1 MVGLRMDGEPGM
13 REDAVPNP
21 GPESAG
27 FSFDM
32 AADVLLERYGFI
44 GCVLEPLCYS
54 ENHTY
59 RVTRQNGKPVATLRI
74 CRPGYRSLRELQ
86 AEIDWL
92 SHLNNEV
99 KLEGIEIIRPIP
111 ALDGSTVQV
120 VTLPDGGVFHGVAF
134 AYMDGV
140 TPDEGDGEA
149 MCRLFRR
156 LGLLAATLH
165 EQTRDFGPGAAL
177 DEQTRGHVPGVALHE
192 HARNLRSAA
201 APREHDQGLGLDA
214 ALHKQ
219 AWDLAAAITPCEHD
233 QGLEVTT
240 GPCGTF
246 ELPITR
252 PVLDCDTTLG
262 PNALWGDW
270 RVFAGFTSQEKELL
284 ERAETCIRS
293 AMAAYGKPHE
303 RFGLIHAD
311 MRLAN
316 LLVEG
321 ETLRLLD
328 FDDCAYSW
336 HLFDLAASLS
346 FIEARPDVPDLIAAW
361 LEGYRAAST
370 AHPLEEAD
378 MAVIPSLIMMRRL
391 QLTAWLATRHDS
403 DPVPALLSTWKQDTL
418 ALAARY
424 LQS

>member
-1 MVGLRMDGEPGM
+1 MAGLKMVDEPGM

-27 FSFDM
+27 SLFDI

-59 RVTRQNGKPVATLRI
+59 RVTRLNENPVATLRI

-92 SHLNNEV
+92 FHLYGEV
-99 KLEGIEIIRPIP
+99 KLEGIEIIRPIL
-111 ALDGSTVQV
+111 ALDGSAVQA
-120 VTLPDGGVFHGVAF
+120 VTLPDGSVFHGVAF

-140 TPDEGDGEA
+140 TPDEGDGET
-149 MCRLFRR
+149 MRRLFRR
-156 LGLLAATLH
+156 LGSLAA
-165 EQTRDFGPGAAL
+165 
-177 DEQTRGHVPGVALHE
+177 ALHE
-192 HARNLRSAA
+192 HTRGLEPAAAPHELNQALRPGTAFGELTRGLGVAA
-201 APREHDQGLGLDA
+201 APRELNQGLRPGITLGEQMRGLG
-214 ALHKQ
+214 
-219 AWDLAAAITPCEHD
+219 AAAAPRASFIP
-233 QGLEVTT
+233 
-240 GPCGTF
+240 
-246 ELPITR
+246 PITR
-252 PVLDCDTTLG
+252 PVWDCDTTLG
-262 PNALWGDW
+262 PHALWGDW
-270 RVFAGFTSQEKELL
+270 RVFAGFTPRERALL
-284 ERAETCIRS
+284 ERAETRIRCV
-293 AMAAYGKPHE
+293 MAAYGKPCE

-321 ETLRLLD
+321 DILKLLD

-346 FIEARPDVPDLIAAW
+346 FIEARPDLPDLVAAW

-378 MAVIPSLIMMRRL
+378 VAVIPSLIMMRRL

>member
-1 MVGLRMDGEPGM
+1 MVDEPGM

-27 FSFDM
+27 SSFDM

-44 GCVLEPLCYS
+44 GCALQPLCYS

-59 RVTRQNGKPVATLRI
+59 RVTRLNGKPVATLRI

-99 KLEGIEIIRPIP
+99 KLEGIEIIRPIL

-156 LGLLAATLH
+156 LGSLAAALHEHTRGLGPAATLH
-165 EQTRDFGPGAAL
+165 EHDQEFEATTAAPRELNQGLRPGITL
-177 DEQTRGHVPGVALHE
+177 GEQMRGLEP
-192 HARNLRSAA
+192 AA
-201 APREHDQGLGLDA
+201 APRVSF
-214 ALHKQ
+214 
-219 AWDLAAAITPCEHD
+219 IP
-233 QGLEVTT
+233 
-240 GPCGTF
+240 
-246 ELPITR
+246 PINR
-252 PVLDCDTTLG
+252 PVWDCDTTLG
-262 PNALWGDW
+262 PNAPWGNW
-270 RVFAGFTSQEKELL
+270 RDFADFAPQERHLL
-284 ERAETCIRS
+284 ERVEERIRCV
-293 AMAAYGKPHE
+293 MAAYGKPRE

-321 ETLRLLD
+321 DILKLLD

-346 FIEARPDVPDLIAAW
+346 FIEARPDVPDLISAW

-403 DPVPALLSTWKQDTL
+403 DPVADLLCTWKQDTL

-424 LQS
+424 LGPRCSS

>member
-1 MVGLRMDGEPGM
+1 MVDEPGIW
-13 REDAVPNP
+13 EDAVPNP

-27 FSFDM
+27 FSFDI
-32 AADVLLERYGFI
+32 AADALLKRYGFI
-44 GCVLEPLCYS
+44 GCALEPLCYS

-74 CRPGYRSLRELQ
+74 CRPGYRSLGELQ

-92 SHLNNEV
+92 FHLNNEV
-99 KLEGIEIIRPIP
+99 KLEGIEIIRPIL

-149 MCRLFRR
+149 MRRLFRR
-156 LGLLAATLH
+156 LGSLAA
-165 EQTRDFGPGAAL
+165 
-177 DEQTRGHVPGVALHE
+177 ALHE
-192 HARNLRSAA
+192 HTRGLGPAAALHEHDQVFEATTAAPRELNQGLRPGITLGEQMRGLGTAA
-201 APREHDQGLGLDA
+201 APRA
-214 ALHKQ
+214 SF
-219 AWDLAAAITPCEHD
+219 IP
-233 QGLEVTT
+233 
-240 GPCGTF
+240 
-246 ELPITR
+246 PIAR
-252 PVLDCDTTLG
+252 PVWDCDTTLG
-262 PNALWGDW
+262 PHALWGDW
-270 RVFAGFTSQEKELL
+270 RVFVGFTPQEKELL
-284 ERAETCIRS
+284 ERAETRIRCV
-293 AMAAYGKPHE
+293 MAAYGKLHG

-321 ETLRLLD
+321 DILKLLD

-346 FIEARPDVPDLIAAW
+346 FIEARPDLPDLVTAW

-378 MAVIPSLIMMRRL
+378 VAVIPSLIMMRRL

-403 DPVPALLSTWKQDTL
+403 DPIPALLSTWKQDTL

>member
-1 MVGLRMDGEPGM
+1 MVDEPAM
-13 REDAVPNP
+13 REDAVPNL
-21 GPESAG
+21 GSESAG
-27 FSFDM
+27 SSFDI

-59 RVTRQNGKPVATLRI
+59 RVTRRDEKSVATLRI

-99 KLEGIEIIRPIP
+99 KLEGIEIIRPIL
-111 ALDGSTVQV
+111 ALDGSTVQA

-140 TPDEGDGEA
+140 TPDERDGEA

-156 LGLLAATLH
+156 LGSLAA
-165 EQTRDFGPGAAL
+165 
-177 DEQTRGHVPGVALHE
+177 ALHE
-192 HARNLRSAA
+192 HTRGLGAAAAPHEHDLEFEATTA
-201 APREHDQGLGLDA
+201 APRELNQGLRPGITLGEQMRGLG
-214 ALHKQ
+214 
-219 AWDLAAAITPCEHD
+219 AAAVPHASFI
-233 QGLEVTT
+233 
-240 GPCGTF
+240 
-246 ELPITR
+246 LPIAR
-252 PVLDCDTTLG
+252 PVWDCDTTLG
-262 PNALWGDW
+262 PHALWGDW
-270 RVFAGFTSQEKELL
+270 RVFAGFTPQEKELL
-284 ERAETCIRS
+284 ERAETRIR
-293 AMAAYGKPHE
+293 AALVAYGKPRE

-321 ETLRLLD
+321 DILKLLD

-346 FIEARPDVPDLIAAW
+346 FIEARPDLPDLVAAW
-361 LEGYRAAST
+361 IEGYRTAST
-370 AHPLEEAD
+370 AHPLVEAD
-378 MAVIPSLIMMRRL
+378 VAVIPSLIMMRRL

-403 DPVPALLSTWKQDTL
+403 DPVSALLPAWKTDTL
-418 ALAARY
+418 SLAAHY
-424 LQS
+424 LQG

>member
-1 MVGLRMDGEPGM
+1 MIDEPGM
-13 REDAVPNP
+13 REDAMPNP

-27 FSFDM
+27 FSFDI
-32 AADVLLERYGFI
+32 AADALLERYGFI

-59 RVTRQNGKPVATLRI
+59 RVTRYNGKPVATLRI
-74 CRPGYRSLRELQ
+74 CRPGYRSLGELQ

-92 SHLNNEV
+92 SHLNNKV
-99 KLEGIEIIRPIP
+99 KLESVEIIRPIL
-111 ALDGSTVQV
+111 ALDGSAVQV
-120 VTLPDGGVFHGVAF
+120 VMLPGDGVFHGVAF

-156 LGLLAATLH
+156 LGSLAA
-165 EQTRDFGPGAAL
+165 
-177 DEQTRGHVPGVALHE
+177 ALHE
-192 HARNLRSAA
+192 HTRGLEPAAAPHEHDQEFKATTAASWELNQGLGPGTTLGEQMCGLGAAA
-201 APREHDQGLGLDA
+201 APRA
-214 ALHKQ
+214 SF
-219 AWDLAAAITPCEHD
+219 IP
-233 QGLEVTT
+233 
-240 GPCGTF
+240 
-246 ELPITR
+246 PITR
-252 PVLDCDTTLG
+252 PVWDCDTTLG
-262 PNALWGDW
+262 PNAPWGNW
-270 RVFAGFTSQEKELL
+270 RDFADFAPQERRLL
-284 ERAETCIRS
+284 ERVEERIRCI
-293 AMAAYGKPHE
+293 MAAYGKPHG

-321 ETLRLLD
+321 DILKLLD

-346 FIEARPDVPDLIAAW
+346 FIEARPDLPDLIAAW
-361 LEGYRAAST
+361 LEGYRAASPSY
-370 AHPLEEAD
+370 PLEEAD
-378 MAVIPSLIMMRRL
+378 MAVIPSLIMMRRF

-403 DPVPALLSTWKQDTL
+403 DPVPALLSAWKQDTL

-424 LQS
+424 LGPRCSS

>member
-1 MVGLRMDGEPGM
+1 MVDEPGM

-27 FSFDM
+27 SLFDI

-111 ALDGSTVQV
+111 ALDGSAVQA

-149 MCRLFRR
+149 MRYLFRR
-156 LGLLAATLH
+156 LGSLAA
-165 EQTRDFGPGAAL
+165 
-177 DEQTRGHVPGVALHE
+177 ALHE
-192 HARNLRSAA
+192 HTRGLGAAA
-201 APREHDQGLGLDA
+201 APRA
-214 ALHKQ
+214 SF
-219 AWDLAAAITPCEHD
+219 IP
-233 QGLEVTT
+233 
-240 GPCGTF
+240 
-246 ELPITR
+246 PIAR
-252 PVLDCDTTLG
+252 PVWDCDTTLG
-262 PNALWGDW
+262 THALWGDW
-270 RVFAGFTSQEKELL
+270 RVFAGFTPQERVLL
-284 ERAETCIRS
+284 ERAETRIRCV
-293 AMAAYGKPHE
+293 MAAYGKPRE

-321 ETLRLLD
+321 DILKLLD

-346 FIEARPDVPDLIAAW
+346 FIEARPDLPDLVAAW
-361 LEGYRAAST
+361 IEGYRTAST
-370 AHPLEEAD
+370 AHPLVEAD
-378 MAVIPSLIMMRRL
+378 VAVIPSLIMMRRL

-403 DPVPALLSTWKQDTL
+403 DPVPALLSAWKQDTL
-418 ALAARY
+418 ALAACY

>member
-1 MVGLRMDGEPGM
+1 MVDEPGM

-21 GPESAG
+21 GFESAG
-27 FSFDM
+27 ASFDIV
-32 AADVLLERYGFI
+32 ANVLLERYGFI
-44 GCVLEPLCYS
+44 GCVSEPLCYS

-92 SHLNNEV
+92 LHLNNEV
-99 KLEGIEIIRPIP
+99 KLEGIKIIRPIL
-111 ALDGSTVQV
+111 ALDGSAVQV
-120 VTLPDGGVFHGVAF
+120 VTLPDGSVFHGVAF

-140 TPDEGDGEA
+140 TPDEGDGET
-149 MCRLFRR
+149 MCRLFCR
-156 LGLLAATLH
+156 LGSLAA
-165 EQTRDFGPGAAL
+165 
-177 DEQTRGHVPGVALHE
+177 ALHE
-192 HARNLRSAA
+192 HTRGLGLAAALHEHDQEFEATTAAPRELNQGLRPGITLGEQMRGLAAAA
-201 APREHDQGLGLDA
+201 APRA
-214 ALHKQ
+214 SF
-219 AWDLAAAITPCEHD
+219 IP
-233 QGLEVTT
+233 
-240 GPCGTF
+240 
-246 ELPITR
+246 PIAR
-252 PVLDCDTTLG
+252 PVWDCDTMLG
-262 PNALWGDW
+262 PHALWGDW
-270 RVFAGFTSQEKELL
+270 RVFAGFTPQERVLL
-284 ERAETCIRS
+284 ERAETRIR
-293 AMAAYGKPHE
+293 AALAAYGKPRE

-321 ETLRLLD
+321 DILKLLD

-346 FIEARPDVPDLIAAW
+346 FIEGRPDLPDLIAAW
-361 LEGYRAAST
+361 LEGYQAAST
-370 AHPLEEAD
+370 AYPLEEAD

-403 DPVPALLSTWKQDTL
+403 DPVPALLSVWKQDTL
-418 ALAARY
+418 ALAVRY

>member
-1 MVGLRMDGEPGM
+1 
-13 REDAVPNP
+13 
-21 GPESAG
+21 
-27 FSFDM
+27 
-32 AADVLLERYGFI
+32 
-44 GCVLEPLCYS
+44 
-54 ENHTY
+54 
-59 RVTRQNGKPVATLRI
+59 
-74 CRPGYRSLRELQ
+74 LQ

-92 SHLNNEV
+92 FHLYGEV

-140 TPDEGDGEA
+140 TPDEGDGET
-149 MCRLFRR
+149 MRHLFRR
-156 LGLLAATLH
+156 LGSLAA
-165 EQTRDFGPGAAL
+165 
-177 DEQTRGHVPGVALHE
+177 ALHE
-192 HARNLRSAA
+192 HTRGLEPAAAPHELNQALRPGTAFGELTRGLGVAA
-201 APREHDQGLGLDA
+201 APRELNQGLRPGITLGEQMRGLG
-214 ALHKQ
+214 
-219 AWDLAAAITPCEHD
+219 AAAAPRASFTP
-233 QGLEVTT
+233 
-240 GPCGTF
+240 
-246 ELPITR
+246 PIAR
-252 PVLDCDTTLG
+252 PVWDCDTTLG
-262 PNALWGDW
+262 PNAPWGNW
-270 RVFAGFTSQEKELL
+270 RVFAGFTPQEKELL
-284 ERAETCIRS
+284 ERAETRIRA
-293 AMAAYGKPHE
+293 AMVAYGKPRE

-321 ETLRLLD
+321 DILKLLD

-346 FIEARPDVPDLIAAW
+346 FIEARPDLPDLVAAW
-361 LEGYRAAST
+361 LEGYRAVST
-370 AHPLEEAD
+370 AYPLVGAD

>member
-1 MVGLRMDGEPGM
+1 MVDESGM

-21 GPESAG
+21 GPESARS
-27 FSFDM
+27 SFDI
-32 AADVLLERYGFI
+32 AADALLERYGFI

-59 RVTRQNGKPVATLRI
+59 RVTRQNGKPIATLRI

-111 ALDGSTVQV
+111 ALDGSAVQV
-120 VTLPDGGVFHGVAF
+120 VTLPDGSVFHGVAF

-156 LGLLAATLH
+156 LGSLAA
-165 EQTRDFGPGAAL
+165 
-177 DEQTRGHVPGVALHE
+177 ALHE
-192 HARNLRSAA
+192 HTRGLEPAAAPHEHDQVFEATTAAPCELNQGPRPGITLGEQMRGLGAAA
-201 APREHDQGLGLDA
+201 APRA
-214 ALHKQ
+214 SF
-219 AWDLAAAITPCEHD
+219 IP
-233 QGLEVTT
+233 
-240 GPCGTF
+240 
-246 ELPITR
+246 PIAR
-252 PVLDCDTTLG
+252 PVWDCDTTLG
-262 PNALWGDW
+262 PHALWGDW
-270 RVFAGFTSQEKELL
+270 RVFVGFTPQEKELL
-284 ERAETCIRS
+284 ERAERRIR
-293 AMAAYGKPHE
+293 AALAAYGKPRE

-321 ETLRLLD
+321 DILKLLD

-346 FIEARPDVPDLIAAW
+346 FIEGRPDVPDLISAW
-361 LEGYRAAST
+361 LEGYRAAFT

-403 DPVPALLSTWKQDTL
+403 DPVPALLSAWKQDTL

-424 LQS
+424 LGPRCLS

>member
-1 MVGLRMDGEPGM
+1 MVDEPGM
-13 REDAVPNP
+13 QEDAVPNP

-27 FSFDM
+27 FSFDI
-32 AADVLLERYGFI
+32 AANALLERYGFI
-44 GCVLEPLCYS
+44 GCALEPLCYS

-74 CRPGYRSLRELQ
+74 CRPGYRSLGELQ

-99 KLEGIEIIRPIP
+99 KLEGIEIIRPIL

-134 AYMDGV
+134 AYMGGV
-140 TPDEGDGEA
+140 TPDEGDGGA
-149 MCRLFRR
+149 MRRLFRR
-156 LGLLAATLH
+156 LGSLAA
-165 EQTRDFGPGAAL
+165 
-177 DEQTRGHVPGVALHE
+177 ALHE
-192 HARNLRSAA
+192 LTRGLEPAA
-201 APREHDQGLGLDA
+201 ATRASFMP
-214 ALHKQ
+214 
-219 AWDLAAAITPCEHD
+219 
-233 QGLEVTT
+233 
-240 GPCGTF
+240 
-246 ELPITR
+246 PIIR
-252 PVLDCDTTLG
+252 PVWDCDTTLG
-262 PNALWGDW
+262 PHALWGDW

-293 AMAAYGKPHE
+293 AMAAYGKPHD

-316 LLVEG
+316 LLVEDDI
-321 ETLRLLD
+321 LKLLD

-346 FIEARPDVPDLIAAW
+346 FIEARPDVPDLIASW
-361 LEGYRAAST
+361 LAGYRAAST
-370 AHPLEEAD
+370 AYPLEEAD

-391 QLTAWLATRHDS
+391 QLTGWLATRHDS
-403 DPVPALLSTWKQDTL
+403 DPVPDLLCAWRQDTL
-418 ALAARY
+418 SLAVRY
-424 LQS
+424 LEG

>member
-1 MVGLRMDGEPGM
+1 MVDESGVRTDTVLGPGS
-13 REDAVPNP
+13 EYAKQP
-21 GPESAG
+21 
-27 FSFDM
+27 FDI
-32 AADVLLERYGFI
+32 AADVLLERYGFTD
-44 GCVLEPLCYS
+44 CALELLCYS

-59 RVTRQNGKPVATLRI
+59 RVTRKNGEPVATLRI

-92 SHLNNEV
+92 SYLNNEV
-99 KLEGIEIIRPIP
+99 KLKGIEIIRPIP
-111 ALDGSTVQV
+111 ALDGSAVQV

-156 LGLLAATLH
+156 LGSLAA
-165 EQTRDFGPGAAL
+165 
-177 DEQTRGHVPGVALHE
+177 ALHE
-192 HARNLRSAA
+192 HTRCLGPAAAPHEHDQEFEATTA
-201 APREHDQGLGLDA
+201 APRELNQGFRPGITLGEQMRGLG
-214 ALHKQ
+214 
-219 AWDLAAAITPCEHD
+219 AAAAPHASFI
-233 QGLEVTT
+233 
-240 GPCGTF
+240 
-246 ELPITR
+246 LPVTR
-252 PVLDCDTTLG
+252 PVWDCDTTLG
-262 PNALWGDW
+262 PHALWGDW
-270 RVFAGFTSQEKELL
+270 RVFAGFTPQEKELL
-284 ERAETCIRS
+284 ERAETRIR
-293 AMAAYGKPHE
+293 AALVAYGKPRE

-321 ETLRLLD
+321 DILKLLD

-336 HLFDLAASLS
+336 RLFDLAASLS
-346 FIEARPDVPDLIAAW
+346 FIEARPDLPDLVAAW
-361 LEGYRAAST
+361 LEGYRAVST
-370 AHPLEEAD
+370 AYPLVGAD

>member
-1 MVGLRMDGEPGM
+1 MVDEPGM

-21 GPESAG
+21 GSESAG
-27 FSFDM
+27 SSFDI
-32 AADVLLERYGFI
+32 AANVLLERYGFI

-59 RVTRQNGKPVATLRI
+59 RVTRLNGKPVATLRI

-92 SHLNNEV
+92 LHLNNEV
-99 KLEGIEIIRPIP
+99 KLEGIEIIRPIL
-111 ALDGSTVQV
+111 ALDGSAVQV
-120 VTLPDGGVFHGVAF
+120 VTLPDGSVFHGVAF

-140 TPDEGDGEA
+140 TPDEGDGET
-149 MCRLFRR
+149 MCHLFRR
-156 LGLLAATLH
+156 LGLLAA
-165 EQTRDFGPGAAL
+165 
-177 DEQTRGHVPGVALHE
+177 ALHE
-192 HARNLRSAA
+192 HTRGLGVAA
-201 APREHDQGLGLDA
+201 APHEHDQ
-214 ALHKQ
+214 
-219 AWDLAAAITPCEHD
+219 EF
-233 QGLEVTT
+233 EVTT
-240 GPCGTF
+240 AAPCELIQGPRPGTTLGEQMCGLGTAAAARASF
-246 ELPITR
+246 IPPITR
-252 PVLDCDTTLG
+252 PVWDCDTTLG
-262 PNALWGDW
+262 PLALWGDW
-270 RVFAGFTSQEKELL
+270 RVFAGFTPQERELL
-284 ERAETCIRS
+284 ERAETRIRA
-293 AMAAYGKPHE
+293 AMAAYGKPRE

-321 ETLRLLD
+321 DILKLLD

-336 HLFDLAASLS
+336 HLFDFVASLS

-378 MAVIPSLIMMRRL
+378 VAVIPSLIMMRRL

-403 DPVPALLSTWKQDTL
+403 DPVPALLCTWKQDTL
-418 ALAARY
+418 ALAVRY

>member
-1 MVGLRMDGEPGM
+1 MVDELGVRAGTVLGPGSEYV
-13 REDAVPNP
+13 RQP
-21 GPESAG
+21 
-27 FSFDM
+27 FDI
-32 AADVLLERYGFI
+32 AANVLLKRYGFI

-92 SHLNNEV
+92 FHLYGEV
-99 KLEGIEIIRPIP
+99 KLEGIEIIRPIL

-140 TPDEGDGEA
+140 TPDEGDGET
-149 MCRLFRR
+149 MRRLFRR
-156 LGLLAATLH
+156 LGSLAA
-165 EQTRDFGPGAAL
+165 
-177 DEQTRGHVPGVALHE
+177 ALHE
-192 HARNLRSAA
+192 HTRGLGAAAAPHEHDQEFEATTA
-201 APREHDQGLGLDA
+201 APRELNQGLRPGITLGEQMRGLGTAA
-214 ALHKQ
+214 ALRVSF
-219 AWDLAAAITPCEHD
+219 IP
-233 QGLEVTT
+233 
-240 GPCGTF
+240 
-246 ELPITR
+246 PITR
-252 PVLDCDTTLG
+252 PVWDCETALG
-262 PNALWGDW
+262 PHALWGDW
-270 RVFAGFTSQEKELL
+270 RVFAGFTPQEKELL
-284 ERAETCIRS
+284 ERAETRIRA
-293 AMAAYGKPHE
+293 AMVAYGKPRE

-321 ETLRLLD
+321 DILKLLD

-346 FIEARPDVPDLIAAW
+346 FIEARPDLPDLVAAW
-361 LEGYRAAST
+361 LEGYRAVST
-370 AHPLEEAD
+370 AYPLVGAD

-418 ALAARY
+418 ALAVRY

>member
-1 MVGLRMDGEPGM
+1 MVDEPGM

-27 FSFDM
+27 SLFDI

-74 CRPGYRSLRELQ
+74 CRPGYRSLKELQ

-111 ALDGSTVQV
+111 ALDGSAVQV

-156 LGLLAATLH
+156 LGSLAA
-165 EQTRDFGPGAAL
+165 
-177 DEQTRGHVPGVALHE
+177 ALHE
-192 HARNLRSAA
+192 HTRGLGTAAAPHEHDQEFEATTA
-201 APREHDQGLGLDA
+201 APRELNQGLRPGITLGEQMRGLG
-214 ALHKQ
+214 
-219 AWDLAAAITPCEHD
+219 AAAVPHASFIP
-233 QGLEVTT
+233 
-240 GPCGTF
+240 
-246 ELPITR
+246 PITR
-252 PVLDCDTTLG
+252 PVWDCDTTLG
-262 PNALWGDW
+262 PNAPWGDW
-270 RVFAGFTSQEKELL
+270 RVFAGFTPQEKELL
-284 ERAETCIRS
+284 ERAETRIRA
-293 AMAAYGKPHE
+293 AMVAYGKPRE

-321 ETLRLLD
+321 DILKLLD

-346 FIEARPDVPDLIAAW
+346 FIEARPDLPDLVAAW
-361 LEGYRAAST
+361 IEGYRAVST
-370 AHPLEEAD
+370 AYPLEEAD

>member
-1 MVGLRMDGEPGM
+1 MVDEPGM
-13 REDAVPNP
+13 REDAVPNS
-21 GPESAG
+21 GSESAG
-27 FSFDM
+27 SSFDI

-44 GCVLEPLCYS
+44 GCALEPLSYS

-59 RVTRQNGKPVATLRI
+59 RVTRLNGKPVATLRI

-92 SHLNNEV
+92 FHLNNEV
-99 KLEGIEIIRPIP
+99 KLEGIEIIRPIL
-111 ALDGSTVQV
+111 ALDGPAVQAV
-120 VTLPDGGVFHGVAF
+120 MLPDGSVFHGVAF

-140 TPDEGDGEA
+140 TPDEGDGET

-156 LGLLAATLH
+156 LGSLAA
-165 EQTRDFGPGAAL
+165 
-177 DEQTRGHVPGVALHE
+177 ALHE
-192 HARNLRSAA
+192 HDQEFETSTAALCELIQGPRPGTTLGEQMCGLGAA
-201 APREHDQGLGLDA
+201 AVPRVSFM
-214 ALHKQ
+214 
-219 AWDLAAAITPCEHD
+219 P
-233 QGLEVTT
+233 
-240 GPCGTF
+240 
-246 ELPITR
+246 PITR
-252 PVLDCDTTLG
+252 PVWDCDTTLG
-262 PNALWGDW
+262 PNAPWGNW
-270 RVFAGFTSQEKELL
+270 RDFADFAPQERRLL
-284 ERAETCIRS
+284 ERAETRIR
-293 AMAAYGKPHE
+293 AGMAAYGKPRE

-321 ETLRLLD
+321 DILKLLD

-346 FIEARPDVPDLIAAW
+346 FIEARPDLPDLVAAW

-378 MAVIPSLIMMRRL
+378 VAVIPSLIMMRRL

-424 LQS
+424 LQG

>member
-1 MVGLRMDGEPGM
+1 MVDEPGM
-13 REDAVPNP
+13 REEAVPNP
-21 GPESAG
+21 GSESAG
-27 FSFDM
+27 FSFDI

-59 RVTRQNGKPVATLRI
+59 RLNRQNGKPVATLRI
-74 CRPGYRSLRELQ
+74 CRPGYRSLREIQ
-86 AEIDWL
+86 AEVDWL
-92 SHLNNEV
+92 FHLNNEV
-99 KLEGIEIIRPIP
+99 KLEGIEIIRPIL

-149 MCRLFRR
+149 MRRLFRR
-156 LGLLAATLH
+156 LGSLAA
-165 EQTRDFGPGAAL
+165 
-177 DEQTRGHVPGVALHE
+177 ALHE
-192 HARNLRSAA
+192 HTRGLGVAAAPHEHDQVFEATTAAPRELNQGLRPGITLGEQMRGLGTAA
-201 APREHDQGLGLDA
+201 APRA
-214 ALHKQ
+214 SF
-219 AWDLAAAITPCEHD
+219 IP
-233 QGLEVTT
+233 
-240 GPCGTF
+240 
-246 ELPITR
+246 PIAR
-252 PVLDCDTTLG
+252 PVWDCDTTLG
-262 PNALWGDW
+262 PHALWGDW
-270 RVFAGFTSQEKELL
+270 RVFVGFTPQEKELL
-284 ERAETCIRS
+284 ECAEERIRCV
-293 AMAAYGKPHE
+293 MAAYGKPHE

-321 ETLRLLD
+321 ETLKLLD

-346 FIEARPDVPDLIAAW
+346 FIEARPDLPDLVAAW

-403 DPVPALLSTWKQDTL
+403 DPVPALLSAWKQDTL
-418 ALAARY
+418 ALAVRY

>member
-1 MVGLRMDGEPGM
+1 MVDEPGM

-27 FSFDM
+27 SSFDM

-92 SHLNNEV
+92 SYLNNEV
-99 KLEGIEIIRPIP
+99 KLKGIEIIRPIL
-111 ALDGSTVQV
+111 ALDGSAVQA
-120 VTLPDGGVFHGVAF
+120 VTLPDGSVFHGVAF

-140 TPDEGDGEA
+140 TPDEGDGET
-149 MCRLFRR
+149 MRRLFRR
-156 LGLLAATLH
+156 LGSLAA
-165 EQTRDFGPGAAL
+165 
-177 DEQTRGHVPGVALHE
+177 ALHE
-192 HARNLRSAA
+192 HTRGLEPAA
-201 APREHDQGLGLDA
+201 APRELNHGLRPGITLGEQMRGLGTAA
-214 ALHKQ
+214 ALRVSF
-219 AWDLAAAITPCEHD
+219 IP
-233 QGLEVTT
+233 
-240 GPCGTF
+240 
-246 ELPITR
+246 PITR
-252 PVLDCDTTLG
+252 PVWDCDTTLG
-262 PNALWGDW
+262 SHALWGDW
-270 RVFAGFTSQEKELL
+270 RVFAGFTPQEKELL
-284 ERAETCIRS
+284 ERAETRIRA
-293 AMAAYGKPHE
+293 AMVAYGKPRE

-321 ETLRLLD
+321 DILKLLD

-346 FIEARPDVPDLIAAW
+346 FIEARPDVLDLIASW
-361 LEGYRAAST
+361 LEGYQTASAT
-370 AHPLEEAD
+370 HPLEETD
-378 MAVIPSLIMMRRL
+378 MAIIPSLIMMRRL

>member
-1 MVGLRMDGEPGM
+1 MVDESGM

-21 GPESAG
+21 GPESARS
-27 FSFDM
+27 SFDI
-32 AADVLLERYGFI
+32 AVDALLERYGFI
-44 GCVLEPLCYS
+44 SCVLEPLCYS

-59 RVTRQNGKPVATLRI
+59 RVTRQNGKPIATLRI

-99 KLEGIEIIRPIP
+99 KLKGIEIIRPIP
-111 ALDGSTVQV
+111 ALDGSAVQV

-140 TPDEGDGEA
+140 TPDEGDGET
-149 MCRLFRR
+149 MRRLFRR
-156 LGLLAATLH
+156 LGLLAA
-165 EQTRDFGPGAAL
+165 
-177 DEQTRGHVPGVALHE
+177 ALHE
-192 HARNLRSAA
+192 HTRGLEPAATPHELNQALRPGTAFGELTRGLGVAA
-201 APREHDQGLGLDA
+201 APRELNQGLRPGITLGEQMRGLG
-214 ALHKQ
+214 
-219 AWDLAAAITPCEHD
+219 AAAVPHASFI
-233 QGLEVTT
+233 
-240 GPCGTF
+240 
-246 ELPITR
+246 LPVTR
-252 PVLDCDTTLG
+252 PVWDCDTTLG
-262 PNALWGDW
+262 SHALWGDW
-270 RVFAGFTSQEKELL
+270 RVFAGFTPQEKELL
-284 ERAETCIRS
+284 ERAETRICA
-293 AMAAYGKPHE
+293 AMVAYGKPRE

-321 ETLRLLD
+321 DILKLLD

-346 FIEARPDVPDLIAAW
+346 FIEARPDLPDLVAAW
-361 LEGYRAAST
+361 LEGYQAAST
-370 AHPLEEAD
+370 AYPLVEAD

-403 DPVPALLSTWKQDTL
+403 DPVPALLSAWKQDTL

>member
-1 MVGLRMDGEPGM
+1 MVDEPGM

-21 GPESAG
+21 GSESAG
-27 FSFDM
+27 SSFDI

-59 RVTRQNGKPVATLRI
+59 RVTRQNGKPIATLRI
-74 CRPGYRSLRELQ
+74 CRPGYRSLREIQ
-86 AEIDWL
+86 AEVDWL
-92 SHLNNEV
+92 FHLNNKV
-99 KLEGIEIIRPIP
+99 KLEDIEIIRPIP

-156 LGLLAATLH
+156 LGSLAAALHEHTRGLGAVATLH
-165 EQTRDFGPGAAL
+165 EHDQEFEATTAAPRELNQGLRPGITL
-177 DEQTRGHVPGVALHE
+177 GEQMRGLGA
-192 HARNLRSAA
+192 AA
-201 APREHDQGLGLDA
+201 APRVSF
-214 ALHKQ
+214 
-219 AWDLAAAITPCEHD
+219 IP
-233 QGLEVTT
+233 
-240 GPCGTF
+240 
-246 ELPITR
+246 PIAR
-252 PVLDCDTTLG
+252 PVWDCETTLG
-262 PNALWGDW
+262 PHALWGDW
-270 RVFAGFTSQEKELL
+270 RVFVGFTPQEKELL
-284 ERAETCIRS
+284 ERAETRIR
-293 AMAAYGKPHE
+293 AALAAYGKPRE

-321 ETLRLLD
+321 DILKLLD

-346 FIEARPDVPDLIAAW
+346 FIEARPDLPDLIAAW

-418 ALAARY
+418 AFAARY

>member
-1 MVGLRMDGEPGM
+1 MVDDSGM
-13 REDAVPNP
+13 RADTALNS
-21 GPESAG
+21 GPESARL
-27 FSFDM
+27 SFDI
-32 AADVLLERYGFI
+32 AADALLERYGFTD
-44 GCVLEPLCYS
+44 CVLEPLCYS

-59 RVTRQNGKPVATLRI
+59 RVTRQNGEPIATLRI
-74 CRPGYRSLRELQ
+74 CRPGYRSLGELQ

-92 SHLNNEV
+92 FHLCGEV
-99 KLEGIEIIRPIP
+99 KLEGIEIIRPIL
-111 ALDGSTVQV
+111 ALDGSAVQA
-120 VTLPDGGVFHGVAF
+120 VTLPDGSVFHGVAF

-149 MCRLFRR
+149 MRRLFRR
-156 LGLLAATLH
+156 LGSLAA
-165 EQTRDFGPGAAL
+165 
-177 DEQTRGHVPGVALHE
+177 ALHE
-192 HARNLRSAA
+192 HTRGLGVAA
-201 APREHDQGLGLDA
+201 APRELNQGLRPGITLGEQMRGLG
-214 ALHKQ
+214 
-219 AWDLAAAITPCEHD
+219 AAAAPRASFIP
-233 QGLEVTT
+233 
-240 GPCGTF
+240 
-246 ELPITR
+246 PITR
-252 PVLDCDTTLG
+252 PVWDCDTTLG
-262 PNALWGDW
+262 PHALWGDW
-270 RVFAGFTSQEKELL
+270 RVFAGFTPRERALL
-284 ERAETCIRS
+284 ERAETRIRCV
-293 AMAAYGKPHE
+293 MAAYGKPCE

-321 ETLRLLD
+321 DILKLLD

-346 FIEARPDVPDLIAAW
+346 FIEARPDLPDLVAAW

-378 MAVIPSLIMMRRL
+378 VAVIPSLIMMRRL

>member
-1 MVGLRMDGEPGM
+1 M
-13 REDAVPNP
+13 
-21 GPESAG
+21 
-27 FSFDM
+27 
-32 AADVLLERYGFI
+32 
-44 GCVLEPLCYS
+44 LEPLCYS

-86 AEIDWL
+86 TEIDWL
-92 SHLNNEV
+92 FHLNNKV
-99 KLEGIEIIRPIP
+99 KLEGIEIIRPIL
-111 ALDGSTVQV
+111 ALDGSVVQA
-120 VTLPDGGVFHGVAF
+120 VTLPDGSVFHGVAF

-156 LGLLAATLH
+156 LGSLAA
-165 EQTRDFGPGAAL
+165 
-177 DEQTRGHVPGVALHE
+177 ALHE
-192 HARNLRSAA
+192 HTR
-201 APREHDQGLGLDA
+201 GFG
-214 ALHKQ
+214 
-219 AWDLAAAITPCEHD
+219 
-233 QGLEVTT
+233 VTA
-240 GPCGTF
+240 GPYSTYA
-246 ELPITR
+246 LPIR
-252 PVLDCDTTLG
+252 PVWDCDTTLG
-262 PNALWGDW
+262 PNAPWGNW
-270 RVFAGFTSQEKELL
+270 RDFADFAPQERRLL
-284 ERAETCIRS
+284 ERAETRIR
-293 AMAAYGKPHE
+293 ADMAAYGKPRE

-321 ETLRLLD
+321 ETLKLLD

-346 FIEARPDVPDLIAAW
+346 FIEARPDLPDLVAAW
-361 LEGYRAAST
+361 LERYRAAST

-403 DPVPALLSTWKQDTL
+403 DPVPALLSAWKQDTL
-418 ALAARY
+418 ALAVRY

>member
-1 MVGLRMDGEPGM
+1 MIDEPGM
-13 REDAVPNP
+13 REHAVSNP
-21 GPESAG
+21 GSESAG
-27 FSFDM
+27 SSFDM

-59 RVTRQNGKPVATLRI
+59 RVTRLNGKPVATLRI
-74 CRPGYRSLRELQ
+74 CRPGYRTLRELR

-92 SHLNNEV
+92 SHLNNKV
-99 KLEGIEIIRPIP
+99 KLESIEIIRPIP
-111 ALDGSTVQV
+111 ALDGFTVQV
-120 VTLPDGGVFHGVAF
+120 VTLPDGSVFHGVAF

-140 TPDEGDGEA
+140 TPDEGDGET

-156 LGLLAATLH
+156 LGSLAAALHEHTRGLEPAATLH
-165 EQTRDFGPGAAL
+165 EHDQEFKAT
-177 DEQTRGHVPGVALHE
+177 T
-192 HARNLRSAA
+192 A
-201 APREHDQGLGLDA
+201 APCELNQGLRPGITLGEQMRGLVA
-214 ALHKQ
+214 AT
-219 AWDLAAAITPCEHD
+219 APRASFIP
-233 QGLEVTT
+233 
-240 GPCGTF
+240 
-246 ELPITR
+246 PISR
-252 PVLDCDTTLG
+252 PVWDCDTTLG
-262 PNALWGDW
+262 PNAPWGNW
-270 RVFAGFTSQEKELL
+270 RDFADFAPQERCLL
-284 ERAETCIRS
+284 ERAERRIR
-293 AMAAYGKPHE
+293 AALAAYGKPRE

-321 ETLRLLD
+321 DILKLLD

-346 FIEARPDVPDLIAAW
+346 FIEARPDLPDLIAAW
-361 LEGYRAAST
+361 IEGYRAAST

-378 MAVIPSLIMMRRL
+378 MAVISSLIMMRRL

-403 DPVPALLSTWKQDTL
+403 DPVPALLSAWKQDTL

-424 LQS
+424 LGPRCSS

>member
-1 MVGLRMDGEPGM
+1 MVDEPGM

-21 GPESAG
+21 GFESAG
-27 FSFDM
+27 SSFDI

-59 RVTRQNGKPVATLRI
+59 RVTSQNRKPVATLRI

-86 AEIDWL
+86 SEIDWL

-99 KLEGIEIIRPIP
+99 KLESIEIIRQIL
-111 ALDGSTVQV
+111 ALDGSAVQV
-120 VTLPDGGVFHGVAF
+120 VTLPDGSVFHGVAF

-156 LGLLAATLH
+156 LGSLAA
-165 EQTRDFGPGAAL
+165 
-177 DEQTRGHVPGVALHE
+177 ALHE
-192 HARNLRSAA
+192 HTRGFEPAAALHELNQALRPGATLDEQMCDFGAAA
-201 APREHDQGLGLDA
+201 APHA
-214 ALHKQ
+214 SF
-219 AWDLAAAITPCEHD
+219 IP
-233 QGLEVTT
+233 
-240 GPCGTF
+240 
-246 ELPITR
+246 PITR
-252 PVLDCDTTLG
+252 PVWDCDTTLG
-262 PNALWGDW
+262 PHALWGDW
-270 RVFAGFTSQEKELL
+270 RVFVGFTPQEKELL
-284 ERAETCIRS
+284 ERTEEHVRCV
-293 AMAAYGKPHE
+293 MAAYGKPRE

-321 ETLRLLD
+321 DILKLLD

-346 FIEARPDVPDLIAAW
+346 FIEARPDVPDLVAAW
-361 LEGYRAAST
+361 LEGYRAASM
-370 AHPLEEAD
+370 AYPLEEAD

-418 ALAARY
+418 ALAAHY
-424 LQS
+424 LKPRCSS

>member
-1 MVGLRMDGEPGM
+1 MVDEPGM

-27 FSFDM
+27 SLFDI

-92 SHLNNEV
+92 LHLNNEV
-99 KLEGIEIIRPIP
+99 KLKGIEIIRPIP
-111 ALDGSTVQV
+111 ALDGSAVQV

-140 TPDEGDGEA
+140 NPDEGDGET
-149 MCRLFRR
+149 MRHLFRR
-156 LGLLAATLH
+156 LGSLAA
-165 EQTRDFGPGAAL
+165 
-177 DEQTRGHVPGVALHE
+177 ALHE
-192 HARNLRSAA
+192 HTRGLGAAAALHEHDQEFEATTA
-201 APREHDQGLGLDA
+201 APRELNQGLRPGITLGEQMRGLGTAA
-214 ALHKQ
+214 ALRVSF
-219 AWDLAAAITPCEHD
+219 IP
-233 QGLEVTT
+233 
-240 GPCGTF
+240 
-246 ELPITR
+246 PITR
-252 PVLDCDTTLG
+252 PVWDCETALG
-262 PNALWGDW
+262 SHALWGDW
-270 RVFAGFTSQEKELL
+270 RVFAGFTPQEKELL
-284 ERAETCIRS
+284 ERAETRIRA
-293 AMAAYGKPHE
+293 AMVAYGKPRE

-321 ETLRLLD
+321 DILKLLD

-346 FIEARPDVPDLIAAW
+346 FIEARPDLPDLIAAW

-378 MAVIPSLIMMRRL
+378 VAVIPSLIMMRRL

-418 ALAARY
+418 ALVARY

>member
-1 MVGLRMDGEPGM
+1 MVDEPGM

-27 FSFDM
+27 SSFDM
-32 AADVLLERYGFI
+32 AADVLLKRYGFI

-111 ALDGSTVQV
+111 ALDSSTVQV

-140 TPDEGDGEA
+140 TPGEGDGEA

-156 LGLLAATLH
+156 LGSLAA
-165 EQTRDFGPGAAL
+165 
-177 DEQTRGHVPGVALHE
+177 VLHE
-192 HARNLRSAA
+192 HTRGLGAAAAPHEHDQEFEATTA
-201 APREHDQGLGLDA
+201 APRELNQGLRPGITLGEQMRGLGTAA
-214 ALHKQ
+214 ALRVSF
-219 AWDLAAAITPCEHD
+219 IP
-233 QGLEVTT
+233 
-240 GPCGTF
+240 
-246 ELPITR
+246 PITR
-252 PVLDCDTTLG
+252 PVWDCDTTLG
-262 PNALWGDW
+262 PNAPWGNW
-270 RVFAGFTSQEKELL
+270 RVFVGFTPQEKELL
-284 ERAETCIRS
+284 ERVETRIRCV
-293 AMAAYGKPHE
+293 MAAYGKPCE

-321 ETLRLLD
+321 DILKLLD

-346 FIEARPDVPDLIAAW
+346 FIEARPDLPDLVAAW
-361 LEGYRAAST
+361 LEGYQAAST
-370 AHPLEEAD
+370 AYPLVEAD

-403 DPVPALLSTWKQDTL
+403 DPVPALLSAWKQDTL
-418 ALAARY
+418 ALAVRY

>member
-1 MVGLRMDGEPGM
+1 MIDEPGM
-13 REDAVPNP
+13 REHAVSNP
-21 GPESAG
+21 GSKSAG
-27 FSFDM
+27 SSFDM

-44 GCVLEPLCYS
+44 GCMLEPLCYS

-59 RVTRQNGKPVATLRI
+59 RVTRLNGKPFATLRI
-74 CRPGYRSLRELQ
+74 CRPGYRTLRELR

-92 SHLNNEV
+92 FHLYGEV
-99 KLEGIEIIRPIP
+99 KLEGIEIIRPVL
-111 ALDGSTVQV
+111 ALDGSAVQA
-120 VTLPDGGVFHGVAF
+120 VTLPDGSVFHGVAF

-149 MCRLFRR
+149 MRRLFRR
-156 LGLLAATLH
+156 LGSLAA
-165 EQTRDFGPGAAL
+165 
-177 DEQTRGHVPGVALHE
+177 ALHE
-192 HARNLRSAA
+192 HTRGLGPAAALHEHDQEFEATTAAPRELNQGLRPGITLGEQMRGLGAAA
-201 APREHDQGLGLDA
+201 APRA
-214 ALHKQ
+214 SF
-219 AWDLAAAITPCEHD
+219 IP
-233 QGLEVTT
+233 
-240 GPCGTF
+240 
-246 ELPITR
+246 PIAR
-252 PVLDCDTTLG
+252 PVWDCDTTLG
-262 PNALWGDW
+262 PHALWGDW
-270 RVFAGFTSQEKELL
+270 RVFVGFTPQEKELL
-284 ERAETCIRS
+284 ERAEGRIRA
-293 AMAAYGKPHE
+293 AMAAYGKPRE

-321 ETLRLLD
+321 DTLKLLD

-378 MAVIPSLIMMRRL
+378 VAVIPSLIMMRRL

-403 DPVPALLSTWKQDTL
+403 DPVPALLFTWKQDTL

-424 LQS
+424 LGPRCSS

>member
-1 MVGLRMDGEPGM
+1 MVDEPGM
-13 REDAVPNP
+13 REDSVPNP

-27 FSFDM
+27 SSFDI

-44 GCVLEPLCYS
+44 GCALEPLCYS

-59 RVTRQNGKPVATLRI
+59 RVTRLNGKPVATLRI

-92 SHLNNEV
+92 FHLNNEV
-99 KLEGIEIIRPIP
+99 KLEGIEIIRPIL
-111 ALDGSTVQV
+111 ALDGSAVQAV
-120 VTLPDGGVFHGVAF
+120 MLPDGSVFHGVAF

-140 TPDEGDGEA
+140 TPDEGDGET

-156 LGLLAATLH
+156 LGSLAA
-165 EQTRDFGPGAAL
+165 
-177 DEQTRGHVPGVALHE
+177 ALHE
-192 HARNLRSAA
+192 HDQEFETSTAALCELIQGPRPGTTLGEQMCGLGAA
-201 APREHDQGLGLDA
+201 AVPRVSFM
-214 ALHKQ
+214 
-219 AWDLAAAITPCEHD
+219 P
-233 QGLEVTT
+233 
-240 GPCGTF
+240 
-246 ELPITR
+246 PITR
-252 PVLDCDTTLG
+252 PVWDCDTTLG
-262 PNALWGDW
+262 PNAPWGNW
-270 RVFAGFTSQEKELL
+270 RDFADFAPQERRLL
-284 ERAETCIRS
+284 ERAETRIR
-293 AMAAYGKPHE
+293 AGMAAYGKPRE

-321 ETLRLLD
+321 DILKLLD

-346 FIEARPDVPDLIAAW
+346 FIEARPDLPDLVAAW

-378 MAVIPSLIMMRRL
+378 VAVIPSLIMMRRL

-403 DPVPALLSTWKQDTL
+403 DPVPALLSAWKQDTL

-424 LQS
+424 LKPRCSS

>member
-1 MVGLRMDGEPGM
+1 MVDEPAM
-13 REDAVPNP
+13 REDAVPNL
-21 GPESAG
+21 GSESAG
-27 FSFDM
+27 SSFDM

-120 VTLPDGGVFHGVAF
+120 VTLPDGSVFHGVAF

-140 TPDEGDGEA
+140 TPDEGDGET
-149 MCRLFRR
+149 MRRLFRR
-156 LGLLAATLH
+156 LGSLAA
-165 EQTRDFGPGAAL
+165 
-177 DEQTRGHVPGVALHE
+177 ALHE
-192 HARNLRSAA
+192 HTRGLEPAAALHEHDQEFEATTA
-201 APREHDQGLGLDA
+201 APRELNQGLRPGITLGEQMRGLGTA
-214 ALHKQ
+214 AVPH
-219 AWDLAAAITPCEHD
+219 ASFI
-233 QGLEVTT
+233 
-240 GPCGTF
+240 
-246 ELPITR
+246 LPVTR
-252 PVLDCDTTLG
+252 PVWDCDTTLG
-262 PNALWGDW
+262 PHALWGDW
-270 RVFAGFTSQEKELL
+270 RVFAGFTPQEKELL
-284 ERAETCIRS
+284 ERAETRIRA
-293 AMAAYGKPHE
+293 AMAAYGKPRE

-321 ETLRLLD
+321 DILKLLD

-346 FIEARPDVPDLIAAW
+346 FIEARPDLPDLVAAW
-361 LEGYRAAST
+361 LEGYRAVST
-370 AHPLEEAD
+370 AYPLVGAD

-391 QLTAWLATRHDS
+391 QLTGWLATRQDS
-403 DPVPALLSTWKQDTL
+403 DPVSALLPGWKTDTL
-418 ALAARY
+418 SLAARY
-424 LQS
+424 LQG